1 MSFWDS
7 KLIKD
12 LEGGK
17 LPEVPVT
24 IEAESIIKLSLAIL
38 AVGIIL
44 LLASK
49 IFK

>member
-12 LEGGK
+12 AENGK

-24 IEAESIIKLSLAIL
+24 IEPSSIIMLSVALLIVGMILIL
-38 AVGIIL
+38 AR
-44 LLASK
+44 K
-49 IFK
+49 IFR